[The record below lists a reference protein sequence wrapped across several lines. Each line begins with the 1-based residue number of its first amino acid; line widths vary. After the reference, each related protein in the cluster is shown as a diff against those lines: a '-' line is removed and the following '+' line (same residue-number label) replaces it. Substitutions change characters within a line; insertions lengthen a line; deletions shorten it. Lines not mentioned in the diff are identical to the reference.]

1 MTDWVSEHRSSI
13 TFTLAAL
20 AGMLLI
26 VGGFFTGQE
35 SSILLG
41 AGVLGLPGFAKAVS
55 PSEA

>member
-1 MTDWVSEHRSSI
+1 MPSWVTEHKSDIVFILS
-13 TFTLAAL
+13 AL

-41 AGVLGLPGFAKAVS
+41 AGVLGVPGFSHAAKGEV
-55 PSEA
+55 